1 VDHSNLKEYIM
12 FTCLM
17 QCLKKFDSGAITEAE
32 LADLLARLDIPPID
46 LSWTIPEETS
56 TQIEEWASKL

>member
-1 VDHSNLKEYIM
+1 M